1 VVRATAQCGLDLR
14 RLAAPDARAPRARNV
29 LATLVALSSPPE
41 PGDRALALVRELGS
55 RGGTVVAYADN
66 ALRWTIG
73 ERCQPLVVGAR
84 HLLDSAADDFEDQ
97 LRRRLAALRDV
108 RAAEAVETERLTAV
122 MRELRMVGE
131 SEPMLALVRWIVR
144 VSPLSDL
151 PVLIIGESGTGK
163 ELVARAIHQ
172 LDPKR
177 QRGPFL
183 AVNCAAISAGL
194 AETEFFGH
202 RRSAFTGADRDRK
215 GLFRA
220 AEGGVLFLD
229 ELSELGPDVQAKLL
243 RVLQERRLL
252 GVGEDR
258 EVGVDVR
265 IIAASNQDLD
275 QLVAR
280 GVFRADLLHRLNVL
294 PTRVAPLRERPA
306 DLRPLIEHLLA
317 RCRSMVA
324 FATTGVAAEFVEALA
339 RLELPGNVRQLENLV
354 WHALLHKSDDSPLCI
369 SDLPP
374 EVWRELCA
382 TPSGAPV
389 PVPPATGG
397 ETDLLRL
404 IDSHGGNL
412 AGVLSACEKLVL
424 QATLDR
430 VHGNQSR
437 AAELLGVTPRCVY
450 NKLRKHHLRD
460 PRATP

>member
-1 VVRATAQCGLDLR
+1 MRATARCGLDLR
-14 RLAAPDARAPRARNV
+14 ALPSPDARDPGARSAV
-29 LATLVALSSPPE
+29 ATLVALSSPSA
-41 PGDRALALVRELGS
+41 PGDRALALVRELGR
-55 RGGTVVAYADN
+55 RGGTVIAYADN
-66 ALRWTIG
+66 ASRWSIG

-84 HLLDSAADDFEDQ
+84 HLLDSAADDFEEQ
-97 LRRRLAALRDV
+97 LQRRLTALRDA

-122 MRELRMVGE
+122 MRELRMVGR

-151 PVLIIGESGTGK
+151 PVLIMGESGTGK

-177 QRGPFL
+177 QRGPFV

-229 ELSELGPDVQAKLL
+229 ELSELGADVQAKLL

-252 GVGEDR
+252 GVGEDH

-280 GVFRADLLHRLNVL
+280 SAFRADLLYRLNVL
-294 PTRVAPLRERPA
+294 PTRIAPLRERPA
-306 DLRPLIEHLLA
+306 DLQPLIEHLLDKCS
-317 RCRSMVA
+317 RVVP

-374 EVWRELCA
+374 EVWRQLCA
-382 TPSGAPV
+382 APCAA
-389 PVPPATGG
+389 PARAASATQR

-412 AGVLSACEKLVL
+412 AGVLSACERLVL

-430 VHGNQSR
+430 VHGNQSK
-437 AAELLGVTPRCVY
+437 AAELLGVTPRSVY
-450 NKLRKHHLRD
+450 NKLRKHRLRD
-460 PRATP
+460 PRVAP